1 LEGHLQYNHG
11 GDNPLTLPE
20 NIEVLKKPLSKCSH
34 VMKVRQEKKQ
44 ARRYVGEKSDQDWKY
59 QDKYVPISRFLDV
72 HVYGGMDAD
81 FSYDRSEES
90 QPSTTDTTPNK
101 NDSSLVLD
109 PLVLESA
116 SDQMDV
122 NSFVQTLFA
131 Y

>member
-1 LEGHLQYNHG
+1 
-11 GDNPLTLPE
+11 
-20 NIEVLKKPLSKCSH
+20 
-34 VMKVRQEKKQ
+34 MKVRQEKKQ

-72 HVYGGMDAD
+72 HVSGGMDAD

-101 NDSSLVLD
+101 NDSRLVLD